1 MKNLI
6 VCLVALV
13 LGVFLLALPIDEAK
27 SAPGGSNKPTFITY
41 VLTAIAY
48 DAAGNS
54 ASSAPVEVKVKTQ

>member
-6 VCLVALV
+6 VCLVALLV
-13 LGVFLLALPIDEAK
+13 GVILLALPIDEAK
-27 SAPGGSNKPTFITY
+27 SANNGNKPTFITY